1 MCLGTILMDP
11 ISQLVESIFLL
22 TLGMYTCLHMTTSMF
37 GYKISL
43 DYHSIIDKPIYVV
56 VIFCLPFIYIRYL
69 SLNGDV

>member
-1 MCLGTILMDP
+1 MDP

-43 DYHSIIDKPIYVV
+43 DYHSIIDKPICSGH
-56 VIFCLPFIYIRYL
+56 ILPSIHIYTL
-69 SLNGDV
+69 SKP